1 MSTIFN
7 AAHSSDLNNSK
18 KKRHLPPA
26 AIAGFCAL
34 LLFAALAAT
43 INTKPYMPPKVAQ
56 KYMEY
61 WLIDSARQVAGEVRL
76 KHVRDIEPFY
86 LHRDY
91 QPIWM
96 DSYELTTAGTALV
109 QALQETS
116 ADHWREYGYSLHALL
131 REIRELSNLPKQATA
146 VDVLLTDA
154 FITYAQ
160 QALNQELLPDMGEAD
175 HPTYRKVSAIQKT
188 NSSVTSKDIVELL
201 KQSLNDD
208 KLGEL
213 VSQLTPK
220 HSGYQALRKQLM
232 HYQKIV
238 NQGKW
243 YALPADFYIE
253 EKQQHRLVPHV
264 RWLLSQYGD
273 LEPGAFAWLF
283 KDKALLME
291 APRANE
297 VFDIEHPSF
306 TFDKSLV
313 QGIKNLQKRFQL
325 PETGKIDNK
334 TLSALNISPYHM
346 AQKIALNMKRWRH
359 LPDVLGDRHVMVNM
373 ADFRLQYKEGDKTS
387 LDMKVITGRPL
398 RRTPV
403 LAQTISTVVLAPTWS
418 VPRRIAIGDILPQ
431 IKRDPKYLDRKGFDL
446 VASVKGIDQYASAKD
461 INWDKMSPRYFPYRL
476 VQKAGHG
483 NSLGD
488 VKFVLPNDKSIYLH
502 DTNHKE
508 LFDRDM
514 RALSSGCIR
523 VENPKLLADK
533 LISGQQ
539 GWNRNNI
546 DSAISQNRTTHI
558 RLHDPVPVYLMYWTT
573 WVDDDGKLQI
583 RDDIYQRD
591 LIGSLARNN
600 HNTLAL

>member
-1 MSTIFN
+1 MSQI
-7 AAHSSDLNNSK
+7 LNTLPNTTN
-18 KKRHLPPA
+18 KRLLHPT

-34 LLFAALAAT
+34 LLFAALFAT

-86 LHRDY
+86 LRRDY

-96 DSYELTTAGTALV
+96 DSYELTEAGESLV
-109 QALQETS
+109 QVLRETS
-116 ADHWREYGYSLHALL
+116 ADHWREYGYSLQAVL
-131 REIRELSNLPKQATA
+131 REIRDLSNRPKQATA

-160 QALNQELLPDMGEAD
+160 QALNQELLPDMGESD
-175 HPTYRKVSAIQKT
+175 HPTYRKVSARAN
-188 NSSVTSKDIVELL
+188 NSASVSSEEIVELL
-201 KQSLNDD
+201 KQSLNEN

-213 VSQLTPK
+213 INQLTPT
-220 HSGYQALRKQLM
+220 HSGYQALRKQLI

-243 YALPADFYIE
+243 YALPPEFRIE
-253 EKQQHRLVPHV
+253 DNQRHRLVPHI
-264 RWLLSQYGD
+264 RWLLTQYGD
-273 LEPGAFAWLF
+273 LSPGAFAWLF
-283 KDKALLME
+283 NEEVLLLE
-291 APRANE
+291 SPRPTDNYDLQQA
-297 VFDIEHPSF
+297 SF
-306 TFDKSLV
+306 KFDKSLV
-313 QGIKNLQKRFQL
+313 EGIKNYQKRFQI
-325 PETGKIDNK
+325 PVTGKIDDK
-334 TLSALNISPYHM
+334 TLAALNIPPYHM

-359 LPDVLGDRHVMVNM
+359 LPSNLGNRHIMVNM
-373 ADFRLQYKEGDKTS
+373 ADFRLQYKEGEKTS

-403 LAQTISTVVLAPTWS
+403 LSQMVSTVVLAPTWS

-431 IKRDPKYLDRKGFDL
+431 IKRDPKYLDRKGFSL

-461 INWDKMSPRYFPYRL
+461 VNWKKMSPRYFPYRL
-476 VQKAGHG
+476 VQKAGNG
-483 NSLGD
+483 NALGD

-502 DTNHKE
+502 DTNHPE
-508 LFDRDM
+508 LFSREM

-523 VENPKLLADK
+523 VEQPKLLAEK
-533 LISGQQ
+533 LIAGQQ
-539 GWNRNNI
+539 GWNRSNI

-558 RLHDPVPVYLMYWTT
+558 RLQKPVPVYLMYWTT
-573 WVDDDGKLQI
+573 WVDDKGILQI
-583 RDDIYQRD
+583 RDDVYQRD
-591 LIGSLARNN
+591 LIGSLARNQQAAIS
-600 HNTLAL
+600 L

>member
-1 MSTIFN
+1 MSQI
-7 AAHSSDLNNSK
+7 LNTPPNTTN
-18 KKRHLPPA
+18 KRLLHPT

-34 LLFAALAAT
+34 LLFAALFAT

-86 LHRDY
+86 LRRDY

-96 DSYELTTAGTALV
+96 DSYELTEAGESLV
-109 QALQETS
+109 QVLRETS
-116 ADHWREYGYSLHALL
+116 ADHWREYGYSLQAVL
-131 REIRELSNLPKQATA
+131 REIRDLSNRPKQATA

-160 QALNQELLPDMGEAD
+160 QALNQELLPDMGESD
-175 HPTYRKVSAIQKT
+175 HPTYRKVSARAN
-188 NSSVTSKDIVELL
+188 NSASVSSEEIVELL
-201 KQSLNDD
+201 KQSLSEN

-213 VSQLTPK
+213 INQLTPT
-220 HSGYQALRKQLM
+220 HSGYQALRKQLI

-243 YALPADFYIE
+243 YALPPEFRIE
-253 EKQQHRLVPHV
+253 DNQRHRLVPHI
-264 RWLLSQYGD
+264 RWLLTQYGD
-273 LEPGAFAWLF
+273 LSPGAFAWLF
-283 KDKALLME
+283 NEEVLLLE
-291 APRANE
+291 SPRPTDHYDLQQA
-297 VFDIEHPSF
+297 SF
-306 TFDKSLV
+306 KFDKSLV
-313 QGIKNLQKRFQL
+313 EGIKNYQKRFQL
-325 PETGKIDNK
+325 PVTGKIDDK
-334 TLSALNISPYHM
+334 TLAALNIPPYHM

-359 LPDVLGDRHVMVNM
+359 LPSNLGSRHIMVNM
-373 ADFRLQYKEGDKTS
+373 ADFRLQYKEGEKTS

-403 LAQTISTVVLAPTWS
+403 LSQMVSTVVLAPTWS

-431 IKRDPKYLDRKGFDL
+431 IKRDPKYLDRKGFSL

-461 INWDKMSPRYFPYRL
+461 INWKKMSPRYFPYRL
-476 VQKAGHG
+476 VQKAGNG
-483 NSLGD
+483 NALGD

-502 DTNHKE
+502 DTNHPE
-508 LFDRDM
+508 LFSREM

-523 VENPKLLADK
+523 VEQPKLLAEK
-533 LISGQQ
+533 LIAGQQ
-539 GWNRNNI
+539 GWNRSNI

-558 RLHDPVPVYLMYWTT
+558 RLQKPVPVYLMYWTT
-573 WVDDDGKLQI
+573 WVDDKGILQI
-583 RDDIYQRD
+583 RDDVYQRD
-591 LIGSLARNN
+591 LIGSLARNQQAAIS
-600 HNTLAL
+600 L

>member
-1 MSTIFN
+1 MSHTLN
-7 AAHSSDLNNSK
+7 SSQVTKN
-18 KKRHLPPA
+18 KRQLHPA

-61 WLIDSARQVAGEVRL
+61 WLIDSARHVAGEVRL

-86 LHRDY
+86 LRRDY

-96 DSYELTTAGTALV
+96 DSYELTEAGESLV
-109 QALQETS
+109 QVLQETQ
-116 ADHWREYGYSLHALL
+116 ADHWREYGYSLQALQ
-131 REIRELSNLPKQATA
+131 REIRELSNRPKQATA

-160 QALNQELLPDMGEAD
+160 QALNQELLPDMGESD
-175 HPTYRKVSAIQKT
+175 HPTYRRVSASIKNGQSV
-188 NSSVTSKDIVELL
+188 SSGEVVELL

-208 KLGEL
+208 KLTDL
-213 VSQLTPK
+213 INQLTPN
-220 HSGYQALRKQLM
+220 HTGYQALREQLI

-238 NQGKW
+238 DQGKW
-243 YALPADFYIE
+243 YALPADFRIE
-253 EKQQHRLVPHV
+253 ESQYHRLVPHI

-273 LEPGAFAWLF
+273 LKPGAFAWLF
-283 KDKALLME
+283 KDEALLME
-291 APRANE
+291 SPRASE
-297 VFDIEHPSF
+297 TFDLDQPSF
-306 TFDKSLV
+306 KFDKSLV
-313 QGIKNLQKRFQL
+313 EGLKNYQQRFQL
-325 PETGKIDNK
+325 PVTGKVDEK
-334 TLSALNISPYHM
+334 TLTALNIPPYHM

-359 LPDVLGDRHVMVNM
+359 LPNSLGDRHIMVNM
-373 ADFRLQYKEGDKTS
+373 ADFRLQYKEGDITN

-403 LAQTISTVVLAPTWS
+403 LSQTVSTVVLAPTWS

-431 IKRDPKYLDRKGFDL
+431 IKRDPKYLDRKGFSL
-446 VASVKGIDQYASAKD
+446 VKSVKGIDQYASAKD
-461 INWDKMSPRYFPYRL
+461 VNWKKMSPRYFPYRL
-476 VQKAGHG
+476 VQKAGQG
-483 NSLGD
+483 NALGD

-502 DTNHKE
+502 DTNHPE
-508 LFDRDM
+508 LFARDM

-523 VENPKLLADK
+523 VEKPKLLAEK
-533 LISGQQ
+533 LIAGQQ
-539 GWNRNNI
+539 GWNRSNI

-558 RLHDPVPVYLMYWTT
+558 RLQKPVPVYLMYWTT

-583 RDDIYQRD
+583 RDDVYQRD

-600 HNTLAL
+600 QSTLSL